1 MKIVRVIIFKNDKEF
16 SQFSSAVC
24 EKMQTIDSDKEF
36 CGIWSEIQSDES
48 EVLNSIS
55 ATVNYFIESDKKEI
69 IFGCCEKDYNN
80 ILTKLNLV
88 NCNIDKIGVDTIL
101 NCDVI

>member
-1 MKIVRVIIFKNDKEF
+1 MKSVKIIIFKDDKEF
-16 SQFSSAVC
+16 SRFSSAVC
-24 EKMQTIDSDKEF
+24 DKMQAIDSDKEF
-36 CGIWSEIQSDES
+36 CGIWGEIQSNES

-80 ILTKLNLV
+80 ILTKLNFADFNV
-88 NCNIDKIGVDTIL
+88 VKIDVETIW
-101 NCDVI
+101 D

>member
-1 MKIVRVIIFKNDKEF
+1 MKSVKIIIFNDDKEF
-16 SQFSSAVC
+16 SQLSSAVC
-24 EKMQTIDSDKEF
+24 DKMQAIDSDKEF
-36 CGIWSEIQSDES
+36 CGIWGEIQSNES

-80 ILTKLNLV
+80 ILTKLNFADFNV
-88 NCNIDKIGVDTIL
+88 VKIGVEAIL
-101 NCDVI
+101 N